1 MKCSWTISAPA
12 WAPSGSACR
21 SDSGTAV
28 TPRSALPLSSL
39 PLFPETSCSTPFDLS
54 RREFVIALL
63 RHGQTCGNVSKAS
76 YMDVSEDDMLLT
88 EQGRAETEELAKALA
103 ELGSPS
109 GPVLLAPERRCEQS
123 AVLLGLEQRSF
134 RTDPRLRSQ
143 SWGTFDFPGA
153 RELLTRSKTWPSG
166 LDVRFAGGETS
177 REVYD
182 RCRPVAEELRSA
194 ELAEPG
200 VLSAVVT
207 HGVVI
212 KLLLAH
218 WSSWPDATIEGT
230 RSISTGSGVTVTFSK
245 DDGSVRYESL
255 PRA

>member
-1 MKCSWTISAPA
+1 MI
-12 WAPSGSACR
+12 
-21 SDSGTAV
+21 V
-28 TPRSALPLSSL
+28 
-39 PLFPETSCSTPFDLS
+39 
-54 RREFVIALL
+54 LL

-76 YMDVSEDDMLLT
+76 YMDVPEDDMLLT
-88 EQGRAETEELAKALA
+88 DQGKVEIDELAKALVP
-103 ELGSPS
+103 LGPPS

-123 AVLLGLEQRSF
+123 AVLLGLPQGSF
-134 RTDPRLRSQ
+134 RADPRLRSQ

-153 RELLTRSKTWPSG
+153 REQLTGSKTWPSG
-166 LDVRFAGGETS
+166 LDVRFPGGETS

-200 VLSAVVT
+200 VLRPVVT

-212 KLLLAH
+212 KLLMAY

-230 RSISTGSGVTVTFSK
+230 RSVPTGSGVTITFS
-245 DDGSVRYESL
+245 DTGRNVHYETL